1 MELNGTTTRTH
12 GLWDRAK
19 AAGRILLGYDAVKNT
34 RNRKNRGMMPLRSEE
49 IELPQ
54 YDRDRLISTLMDF
67 KRNNP
72 VCKAISRLRK
82 TDVVGGG
89 VLPQPATSDE
99 AFNDRIVNMWG
110 HWAEAPEV
118 TGQMSMAEV
127 QKEVVDSTLFF
138 GDMGLLLTR
147 SGKLQLIEGSRIGN
161 ANSIATWS
169 EADPNKQGVIVNGL
183 GRPLRYMVGKRVNG
197 SLTDVKPIPARDFI
211 LHFKRM
217 RPAQWRGVAELASC
231 VNSLQDLDEYETIE
245 IISAKVSASLS
256 AVVKKENSAQ
266 YELID
271 RMNESEQ
278 DTVGRL
284 ERFEPGTFH
293 YLEPGEDISTITTS
307 GRPNVDGIQFCMYH
321 MRKVG
326 SAIGIPVEFILS
338 TIGET
343 SFSASQ
349 GLVLQYQSALE
360 EEQRGLAHT
369 LGRIY
374 KWKVK
379 RWIADGTIEM
389 PSAMCDCGC
398 GQKENAFAVR
408 WQTPG
413 FRWINRV
420 AQAKSDLAYLQ
431 AGAMSLDDIT
441 TQFGYTAE
449 STLTRKAQNIKQ
461 AAEIA
466 EKFGIPGGWKE
477 LFNPF
482 PVFASAN
489 FTDLLEPNQEPVDPQ
504 LGGNGQE

>member
-82 TDVVGGG
+82 TDVVGNG
-89 VLPQPATSDE
+89 VLPQPATNDE
-99 AFNDRIVNMWG
+99 TFNDALVNLWG
-110 HWAEAPEV
+110 EWSEYPEV
-118 TGQMSMAEV
+118 THQMSMAEV

-138 GDMGLLLTR
+138 GDIGLLLTR

-161 ANSIATWS
+161 ANSVAVWS
-169 EADPNKQGVIVNGL
+169 ESDPNKQGVIVNGL
-183 GRPLRYMVGKRVNG
+183 GRPLRYLVGKRVNG
-197 SLTDVKPIPARDFI
+197 SLTDVRPIPARDFI

-231 VNSLQDLDEYETIE
+231 VNALQDLDEYETIE

-256 AVVKKENSAQ
+256 AVVKKDNAAQ
-266 YELID
+266 FELID

-278 DTVGRL
+278 DSVGRL

-321 MRKVG
+321 LRKVG

-360 EEQRGLAHT
+360 EEQRNLANT
-369 LGRIY
+369 LNRIY

-379 RWIADGTIEM
+379 RWIAEGIISPPTGAN
-389 PSAMCDCGC
+389 P
-398 GQKENAFAVR
+398 FAVR

-420 AQAKSDLAYLQ
+420 AQAKSDLSYLQ
-431 AGAMSLDDIT
+431 AGAMSLDDIS

-449 STLTRKAQNIKQ
+449 SALTRKAQNIKQ

>member
-1 MELNGTTTRTH
+1 MELNGTTTP
-12 GLWDRAK
+12 GLWARAK
-19 AAGRILLGYDAVKNT
+19 AAGRLLLGYDAVKNT
-34 RNRKNRGMMPLRSEE
+34 RNRKNRGLLPLRGEE

-82 TDVVGGG
+82 TDVVGNGL
-89 VLPQPATSDE
+89 VPQPATSDE
-99 AFNDRIVNMWG
+99 KFNDRIVSMWSN
-110 HWAEAPEV
+110 WAEAPEV

-138 GDMGLLLTR
+138 GDIGLILTR

-161 ANSIATWS
+161 ANSIAVWS
-169 EADPNKQGVIVNGL
+169 ESDPNKQGVIVNGL

-197 SLTDVKPIPARDFI
+197 SLTDVKAIPARDFI

-266 YELID
+266 FELVD

-278 DTVGRL
+278 DATGRL

-360 EEQRGLAHT
+360 EEQRNLAST
-369 LGRIY
+369 LNRIY
-374 KWKVK
+374 KWKIK
-379 RWIADGTIEM
+379 RWIAEGKLM
-389 PSAMCDCGC
+389 PGHD
-398 GQKENAFAVR
+398 ENPFAVR

-431 AGAMSLDDIT
+431 AGAMSLDDIS

-449 STLTRKAQNIKQ
+449 SAMTRKAQNIKQ
-461 AAEIA
+461 ASEIA
-466 EKFGIPGGWKE
+466 DKFGIPGGWKE
-477 LFNPF
+477 LFNPY

-489 FTDLLEPNQEPVDPQ
+489 FNDLIEPTQEPIDPQ
-504 LGGNGQE
+504 VGGTGQE